1 VAIMGF
7 ESRRGGRDRG
17 VVPWGDGLG

>member
-17 VVPWGDGLG
+17 VVPRGDGLG